1 MDLLDASIAVI
12 GFVFFY
18 IAGFNNALLTR
29 ESRMTRMCNIPNLIS
44 LCQMFIEKT
53 CSNVF
58 PRRHI
63 GLILFAQPKC
73 STR

>member
-18 IAGFNNALLTR
+18 IAAFNTALLTR
-29 ESRMTRMCNIPNLIS
+29 ESRMTLCNIPNLIS

-63 GLILFAQPKC
+63 CLILFAQPKY